1 MVYHH
6 VRQQACHLMPFWWI
20 AHFQLKLAST
30 CIKVFT
36 FGCLNWA
43 KRCGGVALMK
53 PSDSEADKVGLRDQQ
68 LMNQQVRI
76 RTLWESFRFSFLLD
90 LLQLCTKDL
99 THFQAFASGAQGSVE
114 DLQLW
119 SFPKTIPH
127 FAIKIN
133 LGTVPL
139 NQKSVM
145 VLRWMRNPAQLT
157 AVSGFLSVLGR
168 TAGLLISIGI
178 ANHKSKLSDSDL
190 DKGFAQP

>member
-6 VRQQACHLMPFWWI
+6 VRQQACHLMPFRWI

-30 CIKVFT
+30 RIKVFT
-36 FGCLNWA
+36 FGCLNSA

-53 PSDSEADKVGLRDQQ
+53 PSDSEADKVGLRDQR

-76 RTLWESFRFSFLLD
+76 RTLWESFSFFYFFCWIYCSCAPKIWLIS
-90 LLQLCTKDL
+90 K
-99 THFQAFASGAQGSVE
+99 AFASGAPRFGWE

-119 SFPKTIPH
+119 SFQKTIPH
-127 FAIKIN
+127 FAIKMK

-145 VLRWMRNPAQLT
+145 APSLNEEASAT
-157 AVSGFLSVLGR
+157 FC
-168 TAGLLISIGI
+168 
-178 ANHKSKLSDSDL
+178 
-190 DKGFAQP
+190 

>member
-1 MVYHH
+1 MQPPCFLRKHLLYGFVGTFSILGPPRSPMVYHH
-6 VRQQACHLMPFWWI
+6 VRQQACHLMPFRWI

-53 PSDSEADKVGLRDQQ
+53 PSDSEADKVGLRDRR
-68 LMNQQVRI
+68 LMNRRVRT
-76 RTLWESFRFSFLLD
+76 RTLWESSSFFYFFCWIYCSCAPKIWLIS
-90 LLQLCTKDL
+90 K
-99 THFQAFASGAQGSVE
+99 AFASGAPRFGWV

-119 SFPKTIPH
+119 SFQKTIPH
-127 FAIKIN
+127 FAIKMK

-145 VLRWMRNPAQLT
+145 APSLNEEPSAT
-157 AVSGFLSVLGR
+157 FC
-168 TAGLLISIGI
+168 
-178 ANHKSKLSDSDL
+178 
-190 DKGFAQP
+190 